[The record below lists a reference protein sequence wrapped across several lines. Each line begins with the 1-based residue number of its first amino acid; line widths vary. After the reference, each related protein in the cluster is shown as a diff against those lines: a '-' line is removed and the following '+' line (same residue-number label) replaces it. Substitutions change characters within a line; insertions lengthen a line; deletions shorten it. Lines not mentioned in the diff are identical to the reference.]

1 MSENPWDIL
10 ACRERRQKCPVLKA
24 FENKYYHIISRK
36 NDHCENYLSSSL
48 SKTVSIG
55 RRQEK
60 VWVYKRNLGHDFGAL
75 EIRFNESI
83 SGSTFRFFLIFRALC
98 LRVSILIVTLF

>member
-60 VWVYKRNLGHDFGAL
+60 VWVYKRNLGHNFGAL
-75 EIRFNESI
+75 EIRLNESI
-83 SGSTFRFFLIFRALC
+83 SGSTFRFFF
-98 LRVSILIVTLF
+98 